1 MELIKN
7 ILIDLYKDLN
17 TLEIDIEKYTHKNY
31 KVDWRVFLNT
41 LELMQKEELITGVKI
56 RKTGKDQAMVALDN
70 MRLTIK
76 GITLA
81 EKFIK

>member
-41 LELMQKEELITGVKI
+41 LELMQKEELITGAKI
-56 RKTGKDQAMVALDN
+56 RKTGKDQAIVALDN

>member
-17 TLEIDIEKYTHKNY
+17 MLEIDIEKYTHKNY

-81 EKFIK
+81 EKFMK

>member
-56 RKTGKDQAMVALDN
+56 RKTGKDQAIVALDN

-76 GITLA
+76 GMTLA
-81 EKFIK
+81 EKFMK

>member
-17 TLEIDIEKYTHKNY
+17 MLEIDIEKYTHKNY

-41 LELMQKEELITGVKI
+41 LELMQKEELITGAKI
-56 RKTGKDQAMVALDN
+56 RKTGKDQAIVALDN

-81 EKFIK
+81 EKFMK

>member
-56 RKTGKDQAMVALDN
+56 RKTGKDQAIVALDN

>member
-56 RKTGKDQAMVALDN
+56 RKTGKDQAMIALDN